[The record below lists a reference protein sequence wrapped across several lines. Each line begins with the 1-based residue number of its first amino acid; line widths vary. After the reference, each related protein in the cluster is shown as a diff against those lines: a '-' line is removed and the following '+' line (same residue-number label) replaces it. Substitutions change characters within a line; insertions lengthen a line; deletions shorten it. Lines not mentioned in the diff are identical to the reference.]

1 MNNYANVLWIL
12 FFFHST
18 RTETQGWDVFRVL
31 PPEAE
36 SVSTANQQFLETTIK
51 VIKVIVYLLTFI
63 IVLTSGVI
71 AKGSIL
77 FMTSQLRP
85 DKNIPYCN
93 VDIGKIPFY

>member
-1 MNNYANVLWIL
+1 
-12 FFFHST
+12 
-18 RTETQGWDVFRVL
+18 VFRVL

-93 VDIGKIPFY
+93 VDIGKIPFKCLQNSYKIFGATIFRIQRYFS

>member
-1 MNNYANVLWIL
+1 
-12 FFFHST
+12 
-18 RTETQGWDVFRVL
+18 VFRVL

-36 SVSTANQQFLETTIK
+36 SESTANQQFLETTIK
-51 VIKVIVYLLTFI
+51 VIKVIVYLMTFI
-63 IVLTSGVI
+63 IVLTAGVI

-93 VDIGKIPFY
+93 VDIGKNNSNASFKKNMLTKFRMENNCFKQLACE